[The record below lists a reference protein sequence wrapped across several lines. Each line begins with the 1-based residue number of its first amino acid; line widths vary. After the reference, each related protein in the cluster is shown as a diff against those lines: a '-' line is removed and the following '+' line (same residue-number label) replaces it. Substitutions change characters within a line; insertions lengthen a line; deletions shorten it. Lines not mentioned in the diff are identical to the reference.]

1 VIQSKKVEMVLVD
14 AVEAVVV
21 VMVLVGVEKVVVV
34 NSVEVC
40 SAKEGGDWGLEKV
53 VAVEVGEDCTELVE
67 VIMVGFA
74 EMDLEVEEKDDL
86 AVVKAAMQRTQNLS
100 CKLYLE

>member
-1 VIQSKKVEMVLVD
+1 MVLVD
-14 AVEAVVV
+14 AVEAAVVV
-21 VMVLVGVEKVVVV
+21 RVLVGVEKVVV
-34 NSVEVC
+34 NPVEDC
-40 SAKEGGDWGLEKV
+40 SAKEGDDWGLEKV
-53 VAVEVGEDCTELVE
+53 EAVEDCTELVEAVEDCTELVE

-86 AVVKAAMQRTQNLS
+86 AVVKAAIQRTQNLS